1 MPKTRPSKVTAAL
14 GCGLALAGVV
24 SSAHAQVDTNAPTK
38 LKKIVVTGSNIPT
51 AETVGPSPVETIT
64 AEAIDKSGASDVLDV
79 LKKLSTSFAGQG
91 NIGQT
96 LNNGGYGEA
105 TVAVRNLPTLV

>member
-1 MPKTRPSKVTAAL
+1 MPKNKPSKVTAAI
-14 GCGLALAGVV
+14 GFGLALAGVV
-24 SSAHAQVDTNAPTK
+24 SSAYAQTDTNAPTK
-38 LKKIVVTGSNIPT
+38 LKKMVITGSNIPT
-51 AETVGPSPVETIT
+51 AETVGPSPIETIT
-64 AEAIDKSGASDVLDV
+64 SEAIDKSGATDVLDV

-105 TVAVRNLPTLV
+105 